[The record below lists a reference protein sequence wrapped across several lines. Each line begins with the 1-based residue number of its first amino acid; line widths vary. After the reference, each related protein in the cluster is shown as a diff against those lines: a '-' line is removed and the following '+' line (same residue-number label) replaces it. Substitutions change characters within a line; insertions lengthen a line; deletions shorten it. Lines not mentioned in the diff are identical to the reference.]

1 MYKNKSVINKLPLPK
16 MLVLEDFISPGE
28 VSQESLISGKQMI
41 SPING
46 RIDKVNLTIDSD
58 VY

>member
-1 MYKNKSVINKLPLPK
+1 

-28 VSQESLISGKQMI
+28 VSQESATSGKQMI